1 MAAHKKDDA
10 KAQAPAPH
18 KAKPSGP
25 DPQQVAARTQDKARA
40 LLQQHAGRVPQ
51 GAGASPIDMVTHL
64 LQQWPELVKLV
75 LEDIAAFKA

>member
-10 KAQAPAPH
+10 KAQAPH

-25 DPQQVAARTQDKARA
+25 DPQQVAARTQDKAKA

-51 GAGASPIDMVTHL
+51 GAGASPVDMVTHL
-64 LQQWPELVKLV
+64 LQQWPQLVQLV